1 MSRIIAKKENNQRI
15 LLIRFGVSLRLV
27 EAVCITRFTH
37 TLHAFSILMKNKKK
51 IKLKANTLTHAQA
64 DAITHTHELEI
75 RWKKQPQNEQ
85 CVRRM

>member
-1 MSRIIAKKENNQRI
+1 
-15 LLIRFGVSLRLV
+15 
-27 EAVCITRFTH
+27 
-37 TLHAFSILMKNKKK
+37 MKNKKK

-85 CVRRM
+85 CVRRMWSWSPTWHSGFKISFYMYNYVYKY